1 MSAFGASPGYDY
13 LSRVTAGY
21 SGIAS
26 TAPDIK
32 VARKTSSFPSIVTCT
47 LPSGPTPNS
56 KAGGGQKPAADTS
69 DTAGTHQKL
78 VLRKEEAMYSDAAAM
93 ACG

>member
-1 MSAFGASPGYDY
+1 LNLRPIDYESTDPTNAFMSAFGASPGYDY

-32 VARKTSSFPSIVTCT
+32 VARKTSSFPSIVTCAV
-47 LPSGPTPNS
+47 PSGPTPNS
-56 KAGGGQKPAADTS
+56 
-69 DTAGTHQKL
+69 
-78 VLRKEEAMYSDAAAM
+78 
-93 ACG
+93 